1 MKEKFLPLAAVV
13 LMISPVFAFV
23 PTSAES
29 ASKVVEYT
37 GQGFSEEGDL
47 ETVKCDPFDTGQAS
61 GEGLDAETGYLKWV
75 LTASGADSAQLN
87 GPWGSIEMAQAG
99 GGAWHAAT
107 EYYELDDLTGEVNAT
122 HDSVRPGDV
131 KLTVSNGCEGE
142 VLNGEQ
148 PEPQDTTLNFQKV
161 VCDSDVDLSE
171 YQNAP
176 DNPAGVD
183 TPVTPLEEG
192 DLPEGCSFDTAN
204 WDFELSVDGDEST
217 YTASESVS
225 FSHLFDELG
234 AGAAKLFGAGNQ
246 LEVAEV
252 EQEGYDFFALS
263 CHQDALNSDNL
274 EYIFHSEVER
284 FDNIWCRAWNTTE
297 VVVEP
302 EPTVA
307 QFSVTKEVEG
317 DEPVDPFEFTW
328 ECTVGFD
335 RPMDFSVMN
344 GVYAYDGSFDLSD
357 GETYESDELMLRKGM
372 ELDCEVAETETR
384 GADSVSNSL
393 NGEEVAEF
401 TLEAGQTQE
410 ITFTNVFEPEVLADD
425 DEIEED
431 PTPDA
436 EPEVLG
442 AEAQVVAPKGAVDA
456 GASSSAL
463 LGLLSS
469 IALVVAGFATRR
481 FVG

>member
-13 LMISPVFAFV
+13 LIAGAVFSSGPVISSSKQTA
-23 PTSAES
+23 SAVAANPCQIEPHDKYTNKHDVEPENAVNT
-29 ASKVVEYT
+29 ASIMHGNEKV
-37 GQGFSEEGDL
+37 
-47 ETVKCDPFDTGQAS
+47 
-61 GEGLDAETGYLKWV
+61 GE
-75 LTASGADSAQLN
+75 LTANDPKGVVSV
-87 GPWGSIEMAQAG
+87 
-99 GGAWHAAT
+99 
-107 EYYELDDLTGEVNAT
+107 ELDKGYAIDLCVFGGKDRLEFDNVSDGFETSPPLQN
-122 HDSVRPGDV
+122 PGGQ
-131 KLTVSNGCEGE
+131 TAGVSNFAWLITEKPE
-142 VLNGEQ
+142 L
-148 PEPQDTTLNFQKV
+148 EPQDTTLNFQKV

-225 FSHLFDELG
+225 FNDLFDELG
-234 AGAAKLFGAGNQ
+234 AGAAKLFDAGNQ

-274 EYIFHSEVER
+274 EYIFQSEVER

>member
-1 MKEKFLPLAAVV
+1 MKRKLAPMLAVVLLVGSMLPMLSAAAVV
-13 LMISPVFAFV
+13 KDEKSERTSPHEWDGRG
-23 PTSAES
+23 TD
-29 ASKVVEYT
+29 SKDCEAIDENREAV
-37 GQGFSEEGDL
+37 EGDGWIHWVFSTKGESTNAQLTLGGTGDGTFEPGEPL
-47 ETVKCDPFDTGQAS
+47 EAKAYHFYTPYFD
-61 GEGLDAETGYLKWV
+61 LDG
-75 LTASGADSAQLN
+75 LTAEMTWEGN
-87 GPWGSIEMAQAG
+87 VGPG
-99 GGAWHAAT
+99 GGLVISD
-107 EYYELDDLTGEVNAT
+107 YC
-122 HDSVRPGDV
+122 PGVD
-131 KLTVSNGCEGE
+131 
-142 VLNGEQ
+142 NGED
-148 PEPQDTTLNFQKV
+148 PQLGTTLNFQKV

-357 GETYESDELMLRKGM
+357 GETYESDELMLRRGM